1 MSVDRCVNVCLFRV
15 AVEIQ
20 TEKCIELFKFF
31 TARSTWFR
39 AGSAA
44 ARPSLVMTT
53 DQQGAGIR
61 RRGRRRRGRC
71 RRRGRSQSFQTL
83 SMRVRNKETR
93 DK

>member
-1 MSVDRCVNVCLFRV
+1 MAVDRRVNVCLFRV

-39 AGSAA
+39 AGPAA

-53 DQQGAGIR
+53 DQQGAGVR
-61 RRGRRRRGRC
+61 RRGR

-83 SMRVRNKETR
+83 STRVRNKETR